1 MVRFV
6 STRADVAVSGS
17 LKRLAVFMKTFHLV
31 MIKPSHYDDDG
42 YVIQWWRSAMPS
54 NTLAT
59 LQGLAADCAARRVL
73 GEEVEIRLLA
83 QDETNTRVRVD
94 KLARMIER
102 DGGKGLIALVGV
114 QSNQYPR
121 SLDLARRFRARGLQV
136 CIGGFHA
143 SGCLAMLPEL
153 TPELRETLDL
163 GVSIFAGEAEEGR
176 LDRVLQDA
184 WRGEMQPI
192 YNYMDDLPGMESA
205 PTPFAP
211 IERVNQTVGGQASFD
226 AGRGCPFL
234 CSFCTIINVQGRK
247 SRYRNAD
254 DVERIIRDHVR
265 QGIKRFFITDD
276 NFARNRNWEAIYD
289 RLIDLRERESVSFNL
304 ALQVDTMCHK
314 IPGFIEKSA
323 RAGVKRVFIGLESIN
338 PDSLA
343 GTRKKQNRITEYRKN
358 LLAWKQAKVFTI
370 AGYIL
375 GFPNDTPESILRDI
389 EVIKRELPVELLE
402 FFFLTP
408 LPGSQ
413 DHKELVERGVA
424 MDPDLNKYDLNH
436 AVTAHGRMSK
446 AEWEAVYRRAWDV
459 YYSPDHVETLM
470 RRAIVS
476 GFSPGKVLGS
486 VVWFYASIVVEGV
499 HPLESGYGRRKYRR
513 ARRPGLPLESPLVFY
528 PRYVREFLSKHWFM
542 LRLLWKYHRKRNAL
556 LADPESRNYTDQAL
570 TPVHDDERDAFEL
583 YRVVEERPALR
594 KAN

>member
-1 MVRFV
+1 
-6 STRADVAVSGS
+6 
-17 LKRLAVFMKTFHLV
+17 

-42 YVIQWWRSAMPS
+42 YVIQWWRSGMPS

-59 LQGLAADCAARRVL
+59 LQGLADDCVSRQVL
-73 GEEVEIRLLA
+73 GNHVEIRLTA
-83 QDETNTRVRVD
+83 MDETNSRVRAD
-94 KLARMIER
+94 KLSRRIR
-102 DGGKGLIALVGV
+102 QDGGKGLIALVGV

-121 SLDLARRFRARGLQV
+121 ALDLARSFRARGIQV
-136 CIGGFHA
+136 CIGGFHI

-153 TPELRETLDL
+153 TPELQQALDL
-163 GVSIFAGEAEEGR
+163 GVSLFAGEAEEGR
-176 LDRVLQDA
+176 LDQVLQDA
-184 WRGEMQPI
+184 WQEKLSPI
-192 YNYMDDLPGMESA
+192 YNFMDDLPAMENA
-205 PTPFAP
+205 PTPFTS
-211 IERVNQTVGGQASFD
+211 IERVKHTVGAQASFD

-254 DVERIIRDHVR
+254 DVEHIIREHLS

-276 NFARNRNWEAIYD
+276 NFARNRNWKDIYK
-289 RLIDLRERESVSFNL
+289 RLIELREHEKLSFNL

-314 IPGFIEKSA
+314 IKDFIVMSA
-323 RAGVKRVFIGLESIN
+323 QAGVKRVFIGLENIN
-338 PDSLA
+338 PDSLM
-343 GTRKKQNRITEYRKN
+343 GTRKKQNKITEYRQN

-370 AGYIL
+370 AGYIV
-375 GFPNDTPESILRDI
+375 GFPNDTPESIIRDI
-389 EVIKRELPVELLE
+389 EIIKRELPLELLE

-413 DHKELVERGVA
+413 DHKELAERGIA

-436 AVTAHGRMSK
+436 AVTAHARMSK
-446 AEWEAVYRRAWDV
+446 AEWEAIYRKAWDT
-459 YYSPDHVETLM
+459 YYTPEHVETLM

-499 HPLESGYGRRKYRR
+499 HPLESGYIRRKYRHD
-513 ARRPGLPLESPLVFY
+513 RRPPLPLENPLIFY
-528 PRYVREFLSKHWFM
+528 PRYISEFLSKHWFM

-556 LADPESRNYTDQAL
+556 LADPDSKNYTDQAL
-570 TPVHDDERDAFEL
+570 TPIKTDEQDVFEL
-583 YRVVEERPALR
+583 YNVVEKRQTGS
-594 KAN
+594 